1 MPRQGGLTVWARL
14 LDTWGIT
21 PPAIWGKLPNHADFV
36 RSGMR
41 HGELE
46 AWASWL
52 DGQAPNAGA
61 DASAKAVALPAAF
74 VLPPGTLAFARRR
87 FVLGVIAPS
96 IDRVGRHHPLL
107 VYQQAHPRWVLKH
120 FEVQLRQPCD
130 WQFWLARAVARHT
143 RAEGPADLAAIESTV
158 KALWRDQRHAPAA
171 ARTPACGE
179 FEAVVRVRRT
189 QGLLD
194 QWAGAAPQD
203 ELGGQLHGVRYL
215 PWADWPQR
223 LSGACVESAFWQQDA
238 HGRFVGAA
246 NRLQKL
252 WGEVP

>member
-1 MPRQGGLTVWARL
+1 MSRQGGLTMWATPFGDWRV
-14 LDTWGIT
+14 T
-21 PPAIWGKLPNHADFV
+21 PPAIWGKLPDHADFV

-52 DGQAPNAGA
+52 DGESPNAGA
-61 DASAKAVALPAAF
+61 DASVKAVAVPAAF

-96 IDRVGRHHPLL
+96 IDRVGRHHPLV
-107 VYQQAHPRWVLKH
+107 VYQQAHPRWVLNH
-120 FEVQLRQPCD
+120 FEVQLRQPRD

-143 RAEGPADLAAIESTV
+143 RVEGPADLAAMARTL
-158 KALWRDQRHAPAA
+158 KALWRDQKHASAA
-171 ARTPACGE
+171 CDEVDATARAC
-179 FEAVVRVRRT
+179 RT

-203 ELGGQLHGVRYL
+203 DLGEQLQGVRYL

-223 LSGACVESAFWQQDA
+223 LSGPRVESAFWQQDA

-246 NRLQKL
+246 NRLHRL
-252 WGEVP
+252 WGSGP